1 MLAKSWSEMVESEV
15 KFYLLLVLTEKIGT
29 SHMACEKQLKK
40 PWAASC
46 CDHQVILE
54 THLKREFL

>member
-15 KFYLLLVLTEKIGT
+15 KFYLLLVLTERIET

-46 CDHQVILE
+46 CDHQAILE
-54 THLKREFL
+54 THL